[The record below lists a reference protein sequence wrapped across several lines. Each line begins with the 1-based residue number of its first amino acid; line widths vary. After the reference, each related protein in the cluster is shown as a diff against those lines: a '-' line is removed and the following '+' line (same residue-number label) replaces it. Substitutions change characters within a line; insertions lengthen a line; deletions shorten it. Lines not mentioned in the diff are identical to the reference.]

1 MTDEPRIKIA
11 LQKKGRLFD
20 DSASLLKSCGLHIN
34 ISKDQLFCR
43 VREMPIDIL
52 FVRDDDIP
60 LLVETD
66 KCDLGIVGRN
76 LLTEY
81 SCENPGSA
89 GAIEEIMPLDFA
101 QCTLSIAVPNGRT
114 YNGPKDLE
122 GLRIATSYPAILADF
137 LKRNSINAEIVYLSG
152 AVEIAPRVKIA
163 DVIFDLVSS
172 GATLAANNM
181 RAVESVL
188 ESEALLVRTA
198 RRLDDRLEEIISR
211 LRKRIEGVIRAQ
223 NSKYVMLNCR
233 RDAAERIAKLIPG
246 AAAPSIMNLADP
258 DMVAMHAV
266 CNEEVFWETMEEIRA
281 AGATGILVVGIEKMM
296 G

>member
-1 MTDEPRIKIA
+1 MSDDARIKIA

-20 DSASLLKSCGLHIN
+20 DSLSLLKSCGLHVN
-34 ISKDQLFCR
+34 ISKDALFCR

-60 LLVETD
+60 QLIDTG

-76 LLTEY
+76 VLAEY
-81 SCENPGSA
+81 RLETLGST
-89 GAIEEIMPLDFA
+89 IEEIMPLDFA
-101 QCTLSIAVPNGRT
+101 HCTLSIAVPNGRS
-114 YNGPKDLE
+114 YAGPRDLD

-137 LKRNSINAEIVYLSG
+137 LMRNQITAEVVHLSG
-152 AVEIAPRVKIA
+152 AVEIAPRMKIA

-172 GATLAANNM
+172 GATLTANNM
-181 RAVESVL
+181 RAVEDVL
-188 ESEALLVRTA
+188 ESEALLVRGA
-198 RRLDDRLEEIISR
+198 QRLDASAEDVITR

-223 NSKYVMLNCR
+223 NSKYVMLNCP
-233 RDAAERIAKLIPG
+233 RDAADRIASLIPG
-246 AAAPSIMNLADP
+246 CNAPTIMDLNNC

-266 CNEEVFWETMEEIRA
+266 CDEEVFWETMEEIRA
-281 AGATGILVVGIEKMM
+281 AGASAILVVGIEKMM